1 MKTLSFPPNYAF
13 FTIITI
19 INTINMSSRYESP
32 LNVSDDD
39 APRAPSITPSITLST
54 STLPSAFG
62 RIMAT
67 SAGNTPASKDALPS
81 TIQLHD
87 TCDRPEPSY
96 NNNYN
101 PFYTPPNDL
110 DPRYSLYEN
119 GEPLQDDRPVVVSRL
134 LLKYILV
141 RAVKRP
147 RTAWVW
153 KLGYVLTNILKPSNN
168 RV

>member
-19 INTINMSSRYESP
+19 INTINMSSRYKSP
-32 LNVSDDD
+32 LNVSNNN
-39 APRAPSITPSITLST
+39 ALRVLLITLLITLLT
-54 STLPSAFG
+54 STLPSAFR

-81 TIQLHD
+81 TIQLRD
-87 TCDRPEPSY
+87 TYDRPKPSY

-101 PFYTPPNDL
+101 PFYAPPNSL

-119 GEPLQDDRPVVVSRL
+119 SEPLQDDRLVVVSRL
-134 LLKYILV
+134 PLKYILTGV
-141 RAVKRP
+141 VKRP
-147 RTAWVW
+147 RTA
-153 KLGYVLTNILKPSNN
+153 
-168 RV
+168 